1 MLSWLQHPGTETF
14 QTYLSNLDEALDI
27 MVLTTPKTSSLD
39 KVRDELLAKRLFIR
53 ELLNMFKA
61 LPSDYRAEDKRRAEQ
76 EGVS

>member
-1 MLSWLQHPGTETF
+1 
-14 QTYLSNLDEALDI
+14 